1 MTAQVS
7 KIVENDFR
15 KRLERVLYLI
25 ESYGIRYSE
34 IGVFG
39 SYARNDYVAA
49 SDIKLCIITDYRP
62 GLKVS
67 GSLREDAEELN
78 VDIVWITPD
87 SFQNSDSRFMTNI
100 RKDYR
105 RVA

>member
-49 SDIKLCIITDYRP
+49 SDIDLCIITDYRP
-62 GLKVS
+62 GLLQYFS
-67 GSLREDAEELN
+67 H
-78 VDIVWITPD
+78 P
-87 SFQNSDSRFMTNI
+87 SRFFLN
-100 RKDYR
+100 RKKDGFLHQICVR
-105 RVA
+105 